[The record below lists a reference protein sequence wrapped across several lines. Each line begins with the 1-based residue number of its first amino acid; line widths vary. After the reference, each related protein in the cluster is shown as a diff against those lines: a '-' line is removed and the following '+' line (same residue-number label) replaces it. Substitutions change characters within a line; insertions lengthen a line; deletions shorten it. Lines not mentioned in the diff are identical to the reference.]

1 MVGICPVLKGVD
13 VLNVCIQ
20 ISFLKVILSAQSIPV
35 TTSLSLAK
43 SIQSKGNSSPGD
55 RLHFLQWISTIHQ
68 EYIECTHL
76 VISRRSW
83 YLYLAFILFW
93 FSDIHLWWSS
103 WHLQHQTLSCEDSGY
118 SISIQSFL
126 VYSISFIW
134 RRRNFWEDPLDFS
147 HEFWWKFCESSNVS
161 IERSWCNIF
170 HSTTSRRIVAFD
182 GFVSF

>member
-1 MVGICPVLKGVD
+1 MILKCD
-13 VLNVCIQ
+13 IQ
-20 ISFLKVILSAQSIPV
+20 ISFLKVILSASEYSCNNFFI
-35 TTSLSLAK
+35 S
-43 SIQSKGNSSPGD
+43 SKEYPYDSKAREILVPGD
-55 RLHFLQWISTIHQ
+55 RLQFLQWISTIHQ